1 MGYTYSDLVAASSL
15 ANSCA
20 FEPSLTLPHPPPPPP
35 PPPPTSFFLAAIIY
49 PVIAHIIW
57 SHHGLLSADAG
68 DYVLGT
74 RGVLDNAGSMV
85 VHVTGGWVAMAQVG
99 EWAWHRW
106 VSGHGT

>member
-1 MGYTYSDLVAASSL
+1 LSRVHLSPHSH
-15 ANSCA
+15 
-20 FEPSLTLPHPPPPPP
+20 SLT

-106 VSGHGT
+106 VGGHGMAQVGEWAWHGTGGWKAQ